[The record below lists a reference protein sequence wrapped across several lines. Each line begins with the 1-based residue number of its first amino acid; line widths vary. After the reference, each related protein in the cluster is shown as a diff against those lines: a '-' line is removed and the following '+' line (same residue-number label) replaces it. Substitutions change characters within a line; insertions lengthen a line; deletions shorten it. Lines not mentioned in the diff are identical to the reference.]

1 MEVVATTLS
10 RVLRNNIARYPAM
23 QVQDLYKLLHQAAMG
38 SEHAIQDQQAA
49 RSWMER
55 ELAGM
60 GTGPDDP
67 LVDPLSPD
75 GQILR
80 LHLRPYLRARKDPE
94 RVLQAFIRTANE
106 WCSSIHTLKKYGEVA
121 AQLAQAGIGMIRQ
134 DEIGI
139 FFDKMEA
146 QGFPAIHHSDVYRRI
161 YRPAYRVVAR
171 QFMEEK

>member
-10 RVLRNNIARYPAM
+10 GVLRDNIARYPAM

-55 ELAGM
+55 ELAEM

-67 LVDPLSPD
+67 LLDPLSPD

-80 LHLRPYLRARKDPE
+80 LHLRPYLRAGKDPE
-94 RVLQAFIRTANE
+94 RVLQAFFRTANE
-106 WCSSIHTLKKYGEVA
+106 WCGSIHTLKMYGKVA

-134 DEIGI
+134 DEIRI
-139 FFDKMEA
+139 IFDKMES